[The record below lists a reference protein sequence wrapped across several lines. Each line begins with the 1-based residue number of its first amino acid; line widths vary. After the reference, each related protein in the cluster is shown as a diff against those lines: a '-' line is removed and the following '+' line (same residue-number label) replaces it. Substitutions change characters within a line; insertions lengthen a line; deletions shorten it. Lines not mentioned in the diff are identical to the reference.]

1 MEPIVSQAPASHPFF
16 GSSSFASS
24 WFQTVSSWAHP
35 STSFTP
41 NTTALETPINA
52 VEAISRPHGES
63 WPVDDYS
70 SKLNRGLRSE
80 LESNGHGF
88 AIFPKGSYRADS
100 RPAIDINLNEEL
112 PKSMGNDNVIMQDLN
127 MADGKSEAEE
137 KLAAL
142 PWLKHKLVHVD
153 EVTDTR
159 RSEQSRELSH
169 HHASSSELCSKNGTV
184 RDLNQLMST
193 PCDSV
198 PPGDKGAAQS
208 QAVKKILGFPIS
220 ERDVRQNELSSSLMN
235 VNCFPERMNGT
246 IDINVACEPDEQ
258 MAAEELT
265 TEKENQKKGTPRK
278 DHIDLNSCVSDSE
291 DPPPP
296 FCDRSETSV
305 RINLEIDLEAPV
317 LLEREDDSLES
328 EEKLPNE
335 VSVQSFEDRNKE
347 VVQDEEILRD
357 AAEALVGL
365 SSCPIVVDTE
375 DNSILPLHEVT
386 SLEGALLL
394 LADAISSGSKEKDD
408 FEAMA
413 LELVGTKEEDY
424 MPKPFIPELENVEAR
439 PVQTRTRRGHARRG
453 RQWRDFQR
461 DVLPG
466 LASLSRHEVTEDIQ
480 IFGGMM
486 RATGHTWN
494 SGLRK
499 NGARNGGGR
508 GRRRAVVETV
518 VEIVPPLV
526 EKLSSVEGGL
536 EERSLTGWGKTTR
549 RPRRQRCPSG
559 NLPSAMVL
567 T

>member
-1 MEPIVSQAPASHPFF
+1 M
-16 GSSSFASS
+16 
-24 WFQTVSSWAHP
+24 
-35 STSFTP
+35 
-41 NTTALETPINA
+41 

-70 SKLNRGLRSE
+70 SKLNRGVISE
-80 LESNGHGF
+80 LESNGHGS
-88 AIFPKGSYRADS
+88 AIFPKDSYRADS

-112 PKSMGNDNVIMQDLN
+112 PKSMGNENVIMQDLN
-127 MADGKSEAEE
+127 MADGKSEAED

-142 PWLKHKLVHVD
+142 PWLKRKRVHVD

-159 RSEQSRELSH
+159 RSEQSRELSY

-193 PCDSV
+193 PCDSAT
-198 PPGDKGAAQS
+198 PGDKDAAQS
-208 QAVKKILGFPIS
+208 QAVKKILGFPIF
-220 ERDVRQNELSSSLMN
+220 ERDVRQSELSSASVN
-235 VNCFPERMNGT
+235 VNCFPERKNGT

-258 MAAEELT
+258 IAADELT
-265 TEKENQKKGTPRK
+265 TEKENQKKDTPRK
-278 DHIDLNSCVSDSE
+278 DHIDLNSCVSDTE
-291 DPPPP
+291 DPSPP
-296 FCDRSETSV
+296 FCDGSETSV

-317 LLEREDDSLES
+317 LLEMEDDNLES
-328 EEKLPNE
+328 QEISLNE
-335 VSVQSFEDRNKE
+335 VVSVQSFEDRNQE
-347 VVQDEEILRD
+347 TVQDEEILRD
-357 AAEALVGL
+357 AAETLRGL

-375 DNSILPLHEVT
+375 DNNILLLHEV
-386 SLEGALLL
+386 SSFEGALLL
-394 LADAISSGSKEKDD
+394 LADAVSSDSKEKDD

-413 LELVGTKEEDY
+413 LELVETKEEDY
-424 MPKPFIPELENVEAR
+424 MPKPFIPELESIEAR
-439 PVQTRTRRGHARRG
+439 PLQTRTRRGHARRG

-494 SGLRK
+494 SGLR
-499 NGARNGGGR
+499 RNGGGR
-508 GRRRAVVETV
+508 GRRRAVVGTV

-526 EKLSSVEGGL
+526 EKLSSIEGGL